1 METIGDPWSSVELL
15 PGLVGPAEEPVG
27 WRDVVGRDFAAV
39 VGAEP
44 EREAPAVEVGGALP
58 LRAPVPAQGHPARV
72 GALDPCLRYHAGAA
86 HVGDEHELEVV
97 VAVDGEAD
105 AAAAPARNAPVVDGH
120 DAAAVDGD
128 ALPRRLRHVEVAAR
142 RVAPAAVVAG
152 LRPVGRAEVGGRHRD
167 GARPG
172 PAPPRLARVAG
183 DGEAGAAGG
192 AVVEQRRAQ
201 RRRVPAVP
209 AAVQVAIAASAA

>member
-1 METIGDPWSSVELL
+1 MGDPWSSVELL

-97 VAVDGEAD
+97 VAVDGEPHAASPGARHPLVHHRDD
-105 AAAAPARNAPVVDGH
+105 AG
-120 DAAAVDGD
+120 AVDAD
-128 ALPRRLRHVEVAAR
+128 LLPRRLRHVEVLPR

-152 LRPVGRAEVGGRHRD
+152 LGVVRRAQVGRRHGHRHAPLAPLPAVL
-167 GARPG
+167 GVARHLVAL
-172 PAPPRLARVAG
+172 PARR
-183 DGEAGAAGG
+183 

-201 RRRVPAVP
+201 RRRVRPVPRRVQVAVP
-209 AAVQVAIAASAA
+209 ASAAWL